1 MRLAVT
7 VAETI
12 DGKWDCLAT
21 PDIPIKDQKD
31 KRKELKVAEG
41 KLGSKQYVRLCL
53 FSTTGEVKRS
63 RFKPELKKSKKSVKE
78 D

>member
-21 PDIPIKDQKD
+21 PDVPIQVQKE
-31 KRKELKVAEG
+31 KRKELKGAEG
-41 KLGSKQYVRLCL
+41 KLGDKQYLRLCL

-63 RFKPELKKSKKSVKE
+63 KFKPAPKKSKKSVK
-78 D
+78 DD